1 MRVRIIISLLVVLL
15 CSCSAEKR
23 MANLLKRHP
32 ELRSTTTI
40 VVRPVEITVPYIRD
54 SVTVQWEEVTD
65 TLRSA
70 AENRKS
76 DARLPS
82 SPLLASVTAGKAKA
96 SLARTDSGLLLIAE
110 QLADTIKTNEELEVP
125 TIEVHDLPMEE
136 SSSQTFF
143 RVLGY
148 ISGAFVA
155 LCLILFTIFTLKKF
169 IL

>member
-1 MRVRIIISLLVVLL
+1 MKNYIILAVLVLL

-32 ELRSTTTI
+32 ELRSETTI

-65 TLRSA
+65 TLQSA

-76 DARLPS
+76 DASLPS

-110 QLADTIKTNEELEVP
+110 QLADTIKTNEEFEVP

-136 SSSQTFF
+136 DSLQTFF

-148 ISGAFVA
+148 ISGTIIT
-155 LCLILFTIFTLKKF
+155 LGLILFTLKKF